1 MASYLVRRLLAVVPV
16 VFLVVTVAFFVFQLI
31 PGDPARMYAGEEA
44 TQEQVEQVRERLGL
58 NRPLWIRYMTYWGGL
73 LRGDMGTSICFH
85 LPVIELIARRFPNT
99 VQLALIAII
108 AATFFGLI
116 MGTIAAVHRG
126 SIWDYS
132 ANFVSLIG
140 ISVPV
145 FWLGLLLMLLL
156 SLHLGI
162 LPTAGNATWKHYLM
176 PSFTLSVSS
185 MAFITRMTRSSMLE
199 VLGEDYVRTARAK
212 GLTERRVIRVHALRN
227 ALPAV
232 VTVVGLRFGYMLGGA
247 VIIESVFAW
256 PGMGSLFIT
265 AVNQRDIP
273 LVQGDLLIF
282 ALAFVLINVVVDVAY
297 CIIDPRIRHE

>member
-1 MASYLVRRLLAVVPV
+1 MASYVARRLLAVVPV
-16 VFLVVTVAFFVFQLI
+16 VFLVVTAAFFVFQLI
-31 PGDPARMYAGEEA
+31 PGDAARMYAGEEA
-44 TQEQVEQVRERLGL
+44 TQEQVERVREKLGL
-58 NRPLWIRYMTYWGGL
+58 DRPIWIRYATYWKGL
-73 LRGDMGTSICFH
+73 IQGDLGTSICFH
-85 LPVIELIARRFPNT
+85 LPVTELIKRRFMNT
-99 VQLALIAII
+99 LQLAVIAII
-108 AATFFGLI
+108 TATVFGLT
-116 MGTIAAVHRG
+116 MGTVAAVHRG

-132 ANFVSLIG
+132 ANLFSLLG
-140 ISVPV
+140 ISIPV

-212 GLTERRVIRVHALRN
+212 GLAERRVIRFHALRN
-227 ALPAV
+227 ALLAV

-265 AVNQRDIP
+265 AVNQRDVP
-273 LVQGDLLIF
+273 LVQGELLIF
-282 ALAFVLINVVVDVAY
+282 ALSFVLINVVVDIAY
-297 CIIDPRIRHE
+297 SIIDPRIRHE